1 MRPSELTRSVGLLGS
16 QRLVSAGLG
25 VVRTKVAAALLG
37 PSGVGLLAL
46 AISLRDLLRSL
57 STLGSPN
64 GFLKLVAQERGE
76 GDLRGLETLLSSVF
90 VLFGVLAA
98 VIACLCFV
106 GAAPIAEA
114 VFDDAGRGPLVI
126 AVALSLLFLV
136 PVVLVGKVFAG
147 LLEYRTYA
155 LLAIGEASVA
165 VVATGGLAAAFGLD
179 GAVWALVF
187 VEICAFVAS
196 VYLLRRRVL
205 GPLGL
210 RLQVAWPDR
219 DVLRRVLRLASAL
232 ALTSLAAT
240 TAALLVRSEI
250 VRSFGSAANG
260 HYQVAWQ
267 VGQNY
272 LGFLGAALWSYG
284 MPRVATELAD
294 PDAVVATQNQFLRIA
309 LLLFAP
315 GIVVLLVSRAVWIPV
330 LFSDA
335 FLAGGAM
342 LCWQLMGELAA
353 MLRQAMN
360 ISLLPR
366 ERLRFLVG
374 QGLAYW
380 GLWVLVSYALLAHL
394 GPLAAAVGYLVANA
408 VLLVATY
415 AYHREVLGFRI
426 HPANR
431 RILLSTVPGFA
442 VCGVLTTAD
451 DLIVGR
457 LVPLVLTALWGV
469 VHREDLRRLAGVGA
483 GTAARGDATST

>member
-1 MRPSELTRSVGLLGS
+1 VRPSELTRSVGLLGS
-16 QRLVSAGLG
+16 QRLVSAALG
-25 VVRTKVAAALLG
+25 AVRTKVAAALLG

-64 GFLKLVAQERGE
+64 GFLKLVAQHRGE
-76 GDLRGLETLLSSVF
+76 DDLRGLETLLSSAF
-90 VLFGVLAA
+90 VLYCGLAIL
-98 VIACLCFV
+98 IAAGCMV
-106 GAAPIAEA
+106 GAAPIAHA
-114 VFDDAGRGPLVI
+114 VFDDEGRASLVI

-147 LLEYRTYA
+147 LLDYRTYA
-155 LLAIGEASVA
+155 LLAVGEASVA
-165 VVATGGLAAAFGLD
+165 VVATALLAARFGLD
-179 GAVWALVF
+179 GAVWALPL
-187 VEICAFVAS
+187 VELCALVAS
-196 VYLLRRRVL
+196 VVLLRRRIVT
-205 GPLGL
+205 PLAL
-210 RLQVAWPDR
+210 HIEIAWPDR
-219 DVLRRVLRLASAL
+219 GMLARLLRLASAL

-294 PDAVVATQNQFLRIA
+294 PEAVIATQNHFVRIA

-315 GIVVLLVSRAVWIPV
+315 GIVVLLVSRALWIPV

-366 ERLRFLVG
+366 ERLAFLVG
-374 QGLAYW
+374 QGFAYW
-380 GLWVLVSYALLAHL
+380 GLWVLVSYALLDRL

-408 VLLVATY
+408 VVLVATY
-415 AYHREVLGFRI
+415 AYHREILGFRV
-426 HPANR
+426 HPSNR
-431 RILLSTVPGFA
+431 RLLATTLPGFA
-442 VCGVLTTAD
+442 LCAVLTTLD
-451 DLIVGR
+451 DPVVAR
-457 LVPLVLTALWGV
+457 LVPLALVAVWALA
-469 VHREDLRRLAGVGA
+469 HLEDLRRITGVGVGA
-483 GTAARGDATST
+483 ARP

>member
-1 MRPSELTRSVGLLGS
+1 VRPSELTRSVGLLGS
-16 QRLVSAGLG
+16 QRLVSAALG
-25 VVRTKVAAALLG
+25 VVRTKIAAALLG

-76 GDLRGLETLLSSVF
+76 GDRRGLELLLSSAF
-90 VLFGVLAA
+90 VLYGGLAA
-98 VIACLCFV
+98 VIAFV
-106 GAAPIAEA
+106 CVLGAAPIAQA
-114 VFDDAGRGPLVI
+114 VFDDASRASLVI
-126 AVALSLLFLV
+126 AVAASLLFLV
-136 PVVLVGKVFAG
+136 PVVLIGKVFAG
-147 LLEYRTYA
+147 LLDYRTYA
-155 LLAIGEASVA
+155 LLAVGEASAA
-165 VVATGGLAAAFGLD
+165 VVATAVLAGTFGLD

-187 VEICAFVAS
+187 VELAALVAS
-196 VYLLRRRVL
+196 AFLLWRRVL

-210 RLQVAWPDR
+210 RLAVAWPDR
-219 DVLRRVLRLASAL
+219 AVLRRLLRLASAL

-294 PDAVVATQNQFLRIA
+294 PEAVIATQNQFLRIA

-315 GIVVLLVSRAVWIPV
+315 GIVVLLVSRAIWIPV

-366 ERLRFLVG
+366 ERLGFLVG

-380 GLWVLVSYALLAHL
+380 GLWVIVSYALLGRL
-394 GPLAAAVGYLVANA
+394 GPLAAAVGYLVSNA
-408 VLLVATY
+408 VLLVATH
-415 AYHREVLGFRI
+415 AYHRAVLGFRV
-426 HPANR
+426 HPSNR
-431 RILLSTVPGFA
+431 RLLATTIPGF
-442 VCGVLTTAD
+442 VLCGVLTTAD
-451 DLIVGR
+451 DPLVGR
-457 LVPLVLTALWGV
+457 LVPLGLVALWAI
-469 VHREDLRRLAGVGA
+469 VHREELRRLAGVGPLS
-483 GTAARGDATST
+483 GPRAAPGS